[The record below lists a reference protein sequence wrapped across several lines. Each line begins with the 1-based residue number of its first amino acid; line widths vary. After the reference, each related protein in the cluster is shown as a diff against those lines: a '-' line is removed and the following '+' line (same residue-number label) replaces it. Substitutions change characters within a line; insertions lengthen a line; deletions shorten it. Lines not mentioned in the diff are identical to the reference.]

1 MSAFTYRPS
10 LLALALSAAMFSAG
24 SLADI
29 KEIPADEMTEAY
41 IKDTT
46 VIVPKQQSSQDKAAV
61 NVKIAPN
68 PAKGDSG
75 MPADPNNAANKR
87 PDLEPLLD
95 SNLAKHQEYSLQQ
108 QQSQVNVPNID
119 LLQKSRDDNLREV
132 LTKYGIDFASVGV
145 PATGPIDYSQLQ
157 FPNLNM
163 SSPSGTVSGSNN
175 GSNQF
180 IITIPTNQANTN
192 GPQNLTPGGEYQM
205 QINNNQLQFIINK
218 PQP

>member
-1 MSAFTYRPS
+1 MSALIHRST
-10 LLALALSAAMFSAG
+10 LLAVALSAGFWAAFST
-24 SLADI
+24 ADI

-46 VIVPKQQSSQDKAAV
+46 VIVPKQQGSQDKTAV
-61 NVKIAPN
+61 SVKIAPN

-95 SNLAKHQEYSLQQ
+95 QNLAKHQEYSLQQ
-108 QQSQVNVPNID
+108 QQSQVNVPNLD
-119 LLQKSRDDNLREV
+119 LLQKNRDDNLRKI
-132 LTKYGIDFASVGV
+132 LTENNIDFTAVGV
-145 PATGPIDYSQLQ
+145 PTTGPIDYSQLK
-157 FPNLNM
+157 FSNLSV
-163 SSPSGTVSGSNN
+163 SSGGLSGSNN

-180 IITIPTNQANTN
+180 VITVPTNQANTN
-192 GPQNLTPGGEYQM
+192 GPQNLTPGGEYQV